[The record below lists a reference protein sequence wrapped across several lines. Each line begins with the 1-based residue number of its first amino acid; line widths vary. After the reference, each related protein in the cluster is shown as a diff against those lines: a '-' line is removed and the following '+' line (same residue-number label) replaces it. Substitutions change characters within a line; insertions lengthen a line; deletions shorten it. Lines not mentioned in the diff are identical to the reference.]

1 MRCVKAQIIL
11 IQTYFSLM
19 RRIHLM
25 KSSMRQTL
33 NSSVNQHSKP
43 SRKTRRRH
51 TRIHLDSLRPA
62 PPSGDGALSQCPK
75 CQGLVL
81 KESGETSSQC
91 VIRCLN
97 CGWQP
102 HLQAPMIQ
110 ETVESRTIRS
120 LTAQFVS
127 EYDWHRLP
135 VGF

>member
-1 MRCVKAQIIL
+1 MQKMA
-11 IQTYFSLM
+11 
-19 RRIHLM
+19 
-25 KSSMRQTL
+25 
-33 NSSVNQHSKP
+33 NSSGNKASNKD
-43 SRKTRRRH
+43 RKIRRRH

-62 PPSGDGALSQCPK
+62 PPNHLTDTLTRCPK

-81 KESGETSSQC
+81 KEGGETFDET

-102 HLQAPMIQ
+102 HYQAPMIQ
-110 ETVESRTIRS
+110 ETAESKTIRS

-127 EYDWHRLP
+127 EHDWHRLP

>member
-1 MRCVKAQIIL
+1 M
-11 IQTYFSLM
+11 
-19 RRIHLM
+19 M
-25 KSSMRQTL
+25 KTTMRQMV
-33 NSSVNQHSKP
+33 NSSANQNSKP
-43 SRKTRRRH
+43 PRKIRRRH

-62 PPSGDGALSQCPK
+62 PPDQLPGTHSRCPK

-81 KESGETSSQC
+81 KEGGETFDET

-102 HLQAPMIQ
+102 HYQAPMIH
-110 ETVESRTIRS
+110 ETAESRTIRS

-127 EYDWHRLP
+127 EHDWHRMP